1 MITMTDKR
9 QSAEDSLVEWAE
21 NAELK
26 PRRVRRGNDAAAAGR
41 ALLEAAGVDVE
52 QVERNVGGRP
62 RLGGGPK
69 GTRSPRL
76 NVAISEDLDLLLDE
90 LERQRGVS
98 RSTLVRE
105 ALDRYL
111 RDAG

>member
-1 MITMTDKR
+1 MTDKH
-9 QSAEDSLVEWAE
+9 QQTEDSLVEWAE

-26 PRRVRRGNDAAAAGR
+26 PRRARQGKDAAAAGR
-41 ALLEAAGVDVE
+41 ALLKAAGVDVE

-62 RLGGGPK
+62 RLGEGQK

-76 NVAISEDLDLLLDE
+76 NVAISENLDLLLDA
-90 LERQRGVS
+90 LEKERGVS
-98 RSTLVRE
+98 RSSLVRE
-105 ALDRYL
+105 ALDHYL

>member
-1 MITMTDKR
+1 MTAMSEKH
-9 QSAEDSLVEWAE
+9 QHTEDQLAEWAE

-26 PRRVRRGNDAAAAGR
+26 PRQVRRGDDAAAAGR

-62 RLGGGPK
+62 RLGDGPR

-76 NVAISEDLDLLLDE
+76 NVAISENLDLLLDE

-98 RSTLVRE
+98 RSAIVRE
-105 ALDRYL
+105 ALDSYL
-111 RDAG
+111 RNAG

>member
-1 MITMTDKR
+1 MTDKHK
-9 QSAEDSLVEWAE
+9 QAEDSLVDWAE

-26 PRRVRRGNDAAAAGR
+26 PGRARRGKEAAAAGR

-69 GTRSPRL
+69 GMRSPRL
-76 NVAISEDLDLLLDE
+76 NVAISENLDLLLDE

-98 RSTLVRE
+98 RSALVRE

-111 RDAG
+111 RDVG